1 MKGFTNLALSFAREV
16 TIGNEFQVALVAC
29 HMIGNV
35 HFTALI
41 YPELSHDYVMHRRRD
56 LAPSKMVA
64 CQYKKKKIRE
74 TFALQTIFPVYHTTF
89 SYIKR
94 IKISN
99 SPESLNSK

>member
-1 MKGFTNLALSFAREV
+1 MKGFINLALSFAREV

-64 CQYKKKKIRE
+64 CQYKKKKSVRPLPFKQFSPFI
-74 TFALQTIFPVYHTTF
+74 TLPFPT
-89 SYIKR
+89 
-94 IKISN
+94 
-99 SPESLNSK
+99 